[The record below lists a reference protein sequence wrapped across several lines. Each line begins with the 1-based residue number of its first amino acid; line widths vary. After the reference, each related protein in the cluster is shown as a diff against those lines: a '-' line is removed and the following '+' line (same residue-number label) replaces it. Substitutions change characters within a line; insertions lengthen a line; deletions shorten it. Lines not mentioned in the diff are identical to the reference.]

1 MLESRSIAAGS
12 RILTFLLTLAES
24 TCASA
29 TGSADDSG
37 AAADSLATSSTAID
51 VPLSQRLAAARA
63 AAATSS
69 SCQAI
74 STGTDGDNGFY
85 WEIGD
90 ENGIIVDPQSGLSA
104 SGSVNPPGDS
114 STNYTRTTAML
125 IASASKW
132 IYGAYVAE
140 TQAVFQDGA
149 WRIPDADVPFL
160 NFTSGYNNME
170 DACSA
175 TATGLSDPSVG
186 DCLNQPG
193 TLNGTTNAMRIT
205 SDTGH
210 FFYNSGHMEV
220 FQGGGDAS
228 IANVMNGANDDT
240 AALAS
245 KVVAAFGAR
254 NVYVS
259 LSYFTPILAGGVV
272 TVPEDYAAFLQG
284 MIRSTNPLI
293 MSYLLNPA
301 ASDPAAVCTNPF
313 DPACPTAVYSPAEGV
328 ESWHYA
334 IAHWIEDDPH
344 NGDGSY
350 SSPGKYGFY
359 PWIDASKQYYGIVA
373 RENLINVATSIQ
385 ASTYYKS
392 VACGQMIRSAFFG
405 DEIFSNG
412 FEL

>member
-1 MLESRSIAAGS
+1 MKNKSITPG
-12 RILTFLLTLAES
+12 FLLLAFLLYLAAS
-24 TCASA
+24 TCAGVQG
-29 TGSADDSG
+29 TDDGSG
-37 AAADSLATSSTAID
+37 AASGSRETSVSATSVT
-51 VPLSQRLAAARA
+51 LSERIAAAQA

-74 STGTDGDNGFY
+74 SIGTDGDNGFY

-90 ENGIIVDPQSGLSA
+90 ENGIVVDPQSGLSA
-104 SGSVNPPGDS
+104 SGSVNPPGDG
-114 STNYTRTTAML
+114 STNYTRTTSMP

-132 IYGAYVAE
+132 IYGSYVAE
-140 TQAVFQDGA
+140 TQAVFQNGA

-160 NFTSGYNNME
+160 NFTSGYDNMN

-175 TATGLSDPSVG
+175 TATGLSDPTVG

-193 TLNGTTNAMRIT
+193 TLKGTTNGTRIT
-205 SDTGH
+205 SDGGH

-228 IANVMNGANDDT
+228 IANVMNGANDDDAT
-240 AALAS
+240 LAS
-245 KVVAAFGAR
+245 KVAAAFGAR
-254 NVYVS
+254 AVQVN
-259 LSYFTPILAGGVV
+259 LTYFTPILAGGVV
-272 TVPEDYAAFLQG
+272 TTPADYAAFLQG
-284 MIRSTNPLI
+284 MVRSDNPLI
-293 MSYLLNPA
+293 MSFLLNPA
-301 ASDPAAVCTNPF
+301 ALDPAAVCTNPF
-313 DPACPTAVYSPAEGV
+313 DPACPTAIYSPAEGV

-334 IAHWIEDDPH
+334 IAHWIEDDPY

-350 SSPGKYGFY
+350 SSPGAYGFY
-359 PWIDASKQYYGIVA
+359 PWVDATKQYYGIVA
-373 RENLINVATSIQ
+373 RANLINVATSIR

-392 VACGQMIRSAFFG
+392 VACGQIIRSAFFG

>member
-1 MLESRSIAAGS
+1 MIENKLITPGFLLLAFLLCLAASACAGAQGTDDGSGAASGS
-12 RILTFLLTLAES
+12 RATS
-24 TCASA
+24 VSA
-29 TGSADDSG
+29 TGVALSERI
-37 AAADSLATSSTAID
+37 AAAQA
-51 VPLSQRLAAARA
+51 V
-63 AAATSS
+63 AATSS

-74 STGTDGDNGFY
+74 STGTNGDNGFY

-90 ENGIIVDPQSGLSA
+90 ENGIVMDPQSGLSA
-104 SGSVNPPGDS
+104 SGSVNPPGDG
-114 STNYTRTTAML
+114 STNYTRTTSMS

-140 TQAVFQDGA
+140 IEAIFQNGA
-149 WRIPDADVPFL
+149 WRIPEADMPFL
-160 NFTSGYNNME
+160 NFTSGYNNMN

-175 TATGLSDPSVG
+175 AVTGLRDPTIG

-193 TLNGTTNAMRIT
+193 TLKGTTNGTRIT
-205 SDTGH
+205 SDSGH

-240 AALAS
+240 ATLAS
-245 KVVAAFGAR
+245 KVTAAFGAR
-254 NVYVS
+254 AVQVN
-259 LSYFTPILAGGVV
+259 LTYFTPILAGGVV
-272 TVPEDYAAFLQG
+272 TTPADYAAFLQG
-284 MIRSTNPLI
+284 IVRSDNPLI
-293 MSYLLNPA
+293 MSFLLNPA

-313 DPACPTAVYSPAEGV
+313 DSACPTAIYSPAEGV
-328 ESWHYA
+328 ESWHYG
-334 IAHWIEDDPH
+334 IAHWIEDDPY

-350 SSPGKYGFY
+350 SSPGAYGFY

-373 RENLINVATSIQ
+373 RANLINVPTSIR

-392 VACGQMIRSAFFG
+392 VACGQIIRSAFFG

-412 FEL
+412 YEL